1 MGFVENYGLNRVIL
15 HIKSWIL
22 SGISKVGFVGNYEL
36 SRGGVLSG
44 FLRNPLLK
52 NPLKNLK
59 KSFDE

>member
-15 HIKSWIL
+15 HIRSWIL

-44 FLRNPLLK
+44 FLRNPT
-52 NPLKNLK
+52 
-59 KSFDE
+59 S